1 MSTATQPK
9 CWRNDAYAKVT
20 GQAKFT
26 DDLKFAGLLHAA
38 PAYSN
43 FVHARLV
50 SIDTRAAEKVSGV
63 LRALTAKDVPGT
75 NRFGQILHDYRIFA
89 DDRIRYHGDVVAI
102 VVAETRAIAIHAAQL
117 VAVNAEPLPAVLDP
131 EAAMRPDA
139 PLVHESHG
147 SNIVNTHVVR
157 RGNVDEGFKQADFI
171 IEEAF
176 QTQTIEHAYLET
188 EAAVCVP
195 RSTEGVMEV
204 YGSMQHPFSTR
215 RFVAA
220 CLGVALAEIEVI
232 GTPMGGG
239 FGGKDDTAAV
249 VCART
254 ALAARLLG
262 RPVKTVYRRDWSM
275 RESYKRHPYRVHYK
289 MGVTK
294 AGRITAVQCRI
305 VADGGAYC
313 SVTPWVTWRS
323 TVQCCGPY
331 VVDNV
336 HCDTFGVYTNNV
348 VAGAMR
354 GFGSPQMNFVI
365 EQMVEIAAQRVGIS
379 GIEFRRRN
387 MVRQGSVTITGQ
399 RLEGHTVAMEQAL
412 DTVLHEIDYARKL
425 AQCTRGGIRVAQTS
439 ESAVPQV
446 SQPASAASADA
457 LAQFRC
463 PADLKIG
470 DTAGLETCA
479 TVEASDELYGIG
491 LAMSYRGVSLGAE
504 GVDFC
509 AAIINAQADGS
520 ILLETGIHE
529 NGQGAEAAM
538 SRLCAQALG
547 VDLHRIRYRRSST
560 SNIPDSGTTVASRGT
575 IMGGGAVTLAA
586 RELKQKIAAAWCG
599 QLGCTAEEVR
609 FENSFI
615 CGRTDRDRVAFDDA
629 MRQLWRMQRFPFAL
643 GVFQAPRVS
652 WDEHT
657 GQGDAYFTWVYGCQA
672 VELTVN
678 RKSGKVKLLNAVAAH
693 DVGRAVNPEMV
704 CGQIYGGM
712 AMSAGYALHEEVQA
726 PEGKI
731 TTLNLNTYRIPR
743 AMDLPE
749 MKAILI
755 ENPDPVSPTGAKS
768 IGEPAN
774 EILAP
779 AIANAIFNA
788 TGRRH
793 FSLPI
798 RLGALPEPT
807 ACEEGCSK

>member
-1 MSTATQPK
+1 MPELDKKS
-9 CWRNDAYAKVT
+9 WRNDAYAKVT
-20 GQAKFT
+20 GRAKFT
-26 DDLKFAGLLHAA
+26 DDLKFTSLLHAA
-38 PAYSN
+38 PVYSDY
-43 FVHARLV
+43 VHAKLTA
-50 SIDTRAAEKVSGV
+50 INTGNAENLPGVIKV
-63 LRALTAKDVPGT
+63 LTAKDVPGA
-75 NRFGQILHDYRIFA
+75 NRFGQIIQDFRIFA
-89 DDRIRYHGDVVAI
+89 DDKIRYHGDVVAV
-102 VVAETRAIAIHAAQL
+102 VVAETREIAIRAAQL
-117 VAVNAEPLPAVLDP
+117 VKVNAEPLPAVLDP
-131 EAAMRPDA
+131 EAAMLPGA
-139 PLVHESHG
+139 PLVHENHG
-147 SNIVNTHVVR
+147 TNLINTHVVR
-157 RGNVDEGFKQADFI
+157 RGDVEAGFRLADFV
-171 IEEAF
+171 IEEKF
-176 QTQTIEHAYLET
+176 QTQTVEHAYMET
-188 EAAVCVP
+188 EAAACVP
-195 RSTEGVMEV
+195 RSTDGVIEV

-220 CLGVALAEIEVI
+220 CLGVALSEVEVI

-239 FGGKDDTAAV
+239 FGGKDDTAAI

-254 ALAARLLG
+254 ALAAKLLN
-262 RPVKTVYRRDWSM
+262 RPVKMVYRRDWSM

-331 VVDNV
+331 VVENV

-399 RLEGHTVAMEQAL
+399 KLDGHKVAMEQVL
-412 DTVLHEIDYARKL
+412 DTVLREMDYEKKL
-425 AQCTRGGIRVAQTS
+425 AKCAHG
-439 ESAVPQV
+439 
-446 SQPASAASADA
+446 
-457 LAQFRC
+457 
-463 PADLKIG
+463 KG
-470 DTAGLETCA
+470 DTG
-479 TVEASDELYGIG
+479 ELYGLG

-520 ILLETGIHE
+520 IFIEVGVHE
-529 NGQGAEAAM
+529 NGQGAESAM
-538 SRLCAQALG
+538 SLLLAEELS
-547 VDLHRIRYRRSST
+547 VDLNRIRYRRSST

-586 RELKQKIAAAWCG
+586 RELKKKIAGAFCG
-599 QLGCTAEEVR
+599 KLGCTAEEVR
-609 FENSFI
+609 FKNNFI
-615 CGRTDRDRVAFDDA
+615 CGRSDTDRIAFDDA
-629 MRQLWRMQRFPFAL
+629 MRQMWQKQQFPFAF
-643 GVFQAPRVS
+643 GVFKAPRVT

-678 RKSGKVKLLNAVAAH
+678 KKSGKVKLLNAVAAH

-704 CGQIYGGM
+704 RGQIYGGM
-712 AMSAGYALHEEVQA
+712 AMSAGYGLHEEVKA
-726 PEGKI
+726 PDGKM

-743 AMDLPE
+743 SMDLPE
-749 MKAILI
+749 MKAIII

-798 RLGALPEPT
+798 HLGALPEPT
-807 ACEEGCSK
+807 ACGEGCK

>member
-1 MSTATQPK
+1 MSTATQQK
-9 CWRNDAYAKVT
+9 SWRNDAYAKVT
-20 GQAKFT
+20 GRAKFT
-26 DDLKFAGLLHAA
+26 DDLKFANALHAA
-38 PAYSN
+38 PAYSD
-43 FVHARLV
+43 FVHARINA
-50 SIDTRAAEKVSGV
+50 IDSRAAESVPGV
-63 LRALTAKDVPGT
+63 VRVLTAKDVPGT
-75 NRFGQILHDYRIFA
+75 NRFGQIIRDFRIFA
-89 DDRIRYHGDVVAI
+89 DDKIRYHGDVVAV
-102 VVAETRAIAIHAAQL
+102 VVAETREIAIHAAQL
-117 VAVNAEPLPAVLDP
+117 VKVNVEPLPAVLDP
-131 EAAMRPDA
+131 EAAMLPGA
-139 PLVHESHG
+139 PLVHENHG
-147 SNIVNTHVVR
+147 TNIVNTHVVR
-157 RGNVDEGFKQADFI
+157 RGDVEAGFHQADFV
-171 IEEAF
+171 IEEKF
-176 QTQTIEHAYLET
+176 QTQTVEHAYMET
-188 EAAVCVP
+188 EAAACVP
-195 RSTEGVMEV
+195 RSTDGVIEI

-220 CLGVALAEIEVI
+220 CLGIPLSEVEII

-239 FGGKDDTAAV
+239 FGGKDDTAAI

-254 ALAARLLG
+254 ALAAKLLN
-262 RPVKTVYRRDWSM
+262 RPVKMIYRRDWSM
-275 RESYKRHPYRVHYK
+275 RESYKRHPYRVCYK

-331 VVDNV
+331 VVENV

-365 EQMVEIAAQRVGIS
+365 EQMVEIAAQRAGLS

-399 RLEGHTVAMEQAL
+399 KLDGHKVAMEQAL
-412 DTVLHEIDYARKL
+412 DTVLREMDYEKKL
-425 AQCTRGGIRVAQTS
+425 AKCARGKGN
-439 ESAVPQV
+439 
-446 SQPASAASADA
+446 
-457 LAQFRC
+457 
-463 PADLKIG
+463 
-470 DTAGLETCA
+470 
-479 TVEASDELYGIG
+479 SDELYGIG

-520 ILLETGIHE
+520 IFVEVGVHE
-529 NGQGAEAAM
+529 NGQGAESAM
-538 SRLCAQALG
+538 SLLLAEELG
-547 VDLHRIRYRRSST
+547 VDLDRIRYRRSST

-586 RELKQKIAAAWCG
+586 RELKKKIAEAFCG
-599 QLGCTAEEVR
+599 KLGCTAGEVR
-609 FENSFI
+609 FKDNFI
-615 CGRTDRDRVAFDDA
+615 CGRSDTDRIAFDDA
-629 MRQLWRMQRFPFAL
+629 MRQMWQMQQFPFAF
-643 GVFQAPRVS
+643 GTFKAPRVT

-678 RKSGKVKLLNAVAAH
+678 KKSRKVKLLNAVAAH

-704 CGQIYGGM
+704 RGQIYGGM
-712 AMSAGYALHEEVQA
+712 AMSAGYGLHEEVKA
-726 PEGKI
+726 PDGKI

-743 AMDLPE
+743 SMDLPE
-749 MKAILI
+749 MKAIII
-755 ENPDPVSPTGAKS
+755 ENPDPISPTGAKS

-788 TGRRH
+788 TGQRH
-793 FSLPI
+793 CSLPI

-807 ACEEGCSK
+807 TCGEGCQ

>member
-1 MSTATQPK
+1 MPELDKKS
-9 CWRNDAYAKVT
+9 WRNDAYAKVT
-20 GQAKFT
+20 GRAKFT
-26 DDLKFAGLLHAA
+26 DDLKFANLLHAA
-38 PAYSN
+38 PVYSD
-43 FVHARLV
+43 FVHARII
-50 SIDTRAAEKVSGV
+50 SIDASAAKSLPGVIKV
-63 LRALTAKDVPGT
+63 LTAKDVPGT
-75 NRFGQILHDYRIFA
+75 NRYGQIIQDFRIFA
-89 DDRIRYHGDVVAI
+89 DDKIRYHGDVVAI
-102 VVAETRAIAIHAAQL
+102 VVAETREIAIRAVQL
-117 VAVNAEPLPAVLDP
+117 VKVNAEPLTAVLDP
-131 EAAMRPDA
+131 EAAMLPGA
-139 PLVHESHG
+139 PLVHENHG
-147 SNIVNTHVVR
+147 TNIVNTHVVR
-157 RGNVDEGFKQADFI
+157 RGDVEAGFRQADFV
-171 IEEAF
+171 IEEKF
-176 QTQTIEHAYLET
+176 QTQTVEHAYMET

-195 RSTEGVMEV
+195 RSTDGVIEV

-220 CLGVALAEIEVI
+220 CLGVALSEVEVI

-239 FGGKDDTAAV
+239 FGGKDDTAAI

-254 ALAARLLG
+254 ALAAKLLN
-262 RPVKTVYRRDWSM
+262 RPVKMVYRRDWSM

-294 AGRITAVQCRI
+294 AGRITAVQCKI
-305 VADGGAYC
+305 IADGGAYC

-331 VVDNV
+331 VVENV

-365 EQMVEIAAQRVGIS
+365 EQMVEIAAQRAGIS
-379 GIEFRRRN
+379 GVEFRRRN

-399 RLEGHTVAMEQAL
+399 KLDGHKVAMEQAL
-412 DTVLHEIDYARKL
+412 DTVLREMDYENKL
-425 AQCTRGGIRVAQTS
+425 A
-439 ESAVPQV
+439 
-446 SQPASAASADA
+446 
-457 LAQFRC
+457 
-463 PADLKIG
+463 K
-470 DTAGLETCA
+470 CA
-479 TVEASDELYGIG
+479 HGNGNDELYGIG

-520 ILLETGIHE
+520 IFVEVGVHE
-529 NGQGAEAAM
+529 NGQGAESAM
-538 SRLCAQALG
+538 SLLLAEELG
-547 VDLHRIRYRRSST
+547 VDLNRIRYRRSST

-586 RELKQKIAAAWCG
+586 RELKKKIAGAFCEK
-599 QLGCTAEEVR
+599 LGCAAEEVR
-609 FENSFI
+609 FKNNFI
-615 CGRTDRDRVAFDDA
+615 CGKTDREQIAFGDG
-629 MRQLWRMQRFPFAL
+629 MRQMWQRQQFPFAL
-643 GVFQAPRVS
+643 GTFKAPRVT

-678 RKSGKVKLLNAVAAH
+678 KKSGKVKLLNAVAAH

-704 CGQIYGGM
+704 RGQIYGGM
-712 AMSAGYALHEEVQA
+712 AMSAGYGLHEEVKA
-726 PEGKI
+726 PDGKM

-743 AMDLPE
+743 SMDLPE
-749 MKAILI
+749 MKAIII

-788 TGRRH
+788 TGQRH
-793 FSLPI
+793 FALPI

-807 ACEEGCSK
+807 TCGEGCK

>member
-1 MSTATQPK
+1 MSTETRQK
-9 CWRNDAYAKVT
+9 SWRNDAYAKVT
-20 GQAKFT
+20 GKAKFT
-26 DDLKFAGLLHAA
+26 DDLKFANVLHAA
-38 PAYSN
+38 PAYSD
-43 FVHARLV
+43 FVHARIV
-50 SIDTRAAEKVSGV
+50 SIDTSAAGKVPGV
-63 LRALTAKDVPGT
+63 VRVLTAKDVPGT
-75 NRFGQILHDYRIFA
+75 NHFGQIIRDFRIFA
-89 DDRIRYHGDVVAI
+89 DDKIRYHGDVVAV
-102 VVAETRAIAIHAAQL
+102 VVAETREIAIHAARL
-117 VAVNAEPLPAVLDP
+117 VKVDAEPLPAVLDP
-131 EAAMRPDA
+131 EAAMLPGA
-139 PLVHESHG
+139 PLVHENHG
-147 SNIVNTHVVR
+147 TNIVNTHVVR
-157 RGNVDEGFKQADFI
+157 RGDVEAGFRHADFV
-171 IEEAF
+171 IEEKF
-176 QTQTIEHAYLET
+176 QTQTVEHAYMET

-195 RSTEGVMEV
+195 RSTDGVIEV
-204 YGSMQHPFSTR
+204 YGSMQHPFNTR

-220 CLGVALAEIEVI
+220 CLGIPLSEVEVV

-239 FGGKDDTAAV
+239 FGGKDDTAAI

-254 ALAARLLG
+254 ALAAKLLN
-262 RPVKTVYRRDWSM
+262 RPVKMVYRRDWSM

-294 AGRITAVQCRI
+294 AGRITAVKCRI

-331 VVDNV
+331 VVENV

-365 EQMVEIAAQRVGIS
+365 EQMVEIAAQRAGLS

-399 RLEGHTVAMEQAL
+399 KLDGHKVAMEQAL
-412 DTVLHEIDYARKL
+412 DTVLREMDYEKKL
-425 AQCTRGGIRVAQTS
+425 ANCARGKGN
-439 ESAVPQV
+439 
-446 SQPASAASADA
+446 
-457 LAQFRC
+457 
-463 PADLKIG
+463 
-470 DTAGLETCA
+470 
-479 TVEASDELYGIG
+479 SDELYGIG

-520 ILLETGIHE
+520 ILVEVGVHE
-529 NGQGAEAAM
+529 NGQGSESVMSLLLAEE
-538 SRLCAQALG
+538 LG
-547 VDLHRIRYRRSST
+547 VDLDRIRYRRSST

-575 IMGGGAVTLAA
+575 IMGGGAVTLVA
-586 RELKQKIAAAWCG
+586 RELKKKIAEAFCTK
-599 QLGCTAEEVR
+599 LGCAAEEVR
-609 FENSFI
+609 FKNNFI
-615 CGRTDRDRVAFDDA
+615 CGKTDTDRIAFDDA
-629 MRQLWRMQRFPFAL
+629 MRQMWQMQQFPFAF
-643 GVFQAPRVS
+643 GTFKAPRVT

-678 RKSGKVKLLNAVAAH
+678 KKSRKVKLLNAVAAH

-704 CGQIYGGM
+704 RGQIYGGM
-712 AMSAGYALHEEVQA
+712 AMSAGYGLHEEVKA
-726 PEGKI
+726 PEGKM

-743 AMDLPE
+743 SMDLPE
-749 MKAILI
+749 MKAIII
-755 ENPDPVSPTGAKS
+755 ENPDPISPTGAKS

-788 TGRRH
+788 TGQRY
-793 FSLPI
+793 FTSPI
-798 RLGALPEPT
+798 RLGAPPEPT
-807 ACEEGCSK
+807 TCEEGCK

>member
-1 MSTATQPK
+1 MNTDAKQP

-20 GQAKFT
+20 GKAKFT
-26 DDLKFAGLLHAA
+26 DDLKFANVLHAA
-38 PAYSN
+38 PAYSD
-43 FVHARLV
+43 FVHARIA
-50 SIDTRAAEKVSGV
+50 SIDTSAAEKVSGV
-63 LRALTAKDVPGT
+63 VRVLTAKDVPGV
-75 NRFGQILHDYRIFA
+75 NRFGQIIRDYRIFA
-89 DDRIRYHGDVVAI
+89 DDKIRYHGDVVAV

-117 VAVNAEPLPAVLDP
+117 VKVDAEPLPAVLDP
-131 EAAMRPDA
+131 EAAMLPDST
-139 PLVHESHG
+139 LVHETHG

-157 RGNVDEGFKQADFI
+157 RGNVDEGLKQADFV
-171 IEEAF
+171 IEEKF
-176 QTQTIEHAYLET
+176 QTQTIEHAYMET

-195 RSTEGVMEV
+195 RSTDSVIEV

-220 CLGVALAEIEVI
+220 CLGVALSEVEVI

-239 FGGKDDTAAV
+239 FGGKDDTAAI

-254 ALAARLLG
+254 ALAAKLLG
-262 RPVKTVYRRDWSM
+262 RPVKMVYHRDWSM

-289 MGVTK
+289 MGVNK
-294 AGRITAVQCRI
+294 AGRITAVLCRI

-331 VVDNV
+331 VVENV

-354 GFGSPQMNFVI
+354 GFGSPQLNFVI
-365 EQMVEIAAQRVGIS
+365 EQVVEMAAQKVGIS

-387 MVRQGSVTITGQ
+387 MVRQGSITITGQ
-399 RLEGHTVAMEQAL
+399 KLDGHKVAMEQAL
-412 DTVLHEIDYARKL
+412 DTVLLEIDYEKKL
-425 AQCTRGGIRVAQTS
+425 ARCSRGKSTPRSSRREEAQTEKS
-439 ESAVPQV
+439 EIRNPKSEIGQ
-446 SQPASAASADA
+446 SLLTSAATD
-457 LAQFRC
+457 
-463 PADLKIG
+463 
-470 DTAGLETCA
+470 E
-479 TVEASDELYGIG
+479 DELYGIG
-491 LAMSYRGVSLGAE
+491 VAMSYRGVSLGAE
-504 GVDFC
+504 GTDFC

-520 ILLETGIHE
+520 IFLETGIHE
-529 NGQGAEAAM
+529 NGQGSESAM
-538 SRLCAQALG
+538 SLICAEELG
-547 VDLHRIRYRRSST
+547 VDLNRIRYRRSST

-586 RELKQKIAAAWCG
+586 RELKRKIAETFCAK
-599 QLGCTAEEVR
+599 LGCAADEVR
-609 FENSFI
+609 FESNFI
-615 CGRTDRDRVAFDDA
+615 SGKTDREQIAFADA
-629 MRQLWRMQRFPFAL
+629 MRQMWAMQKFPFAL
-643 GVFQAPRVS
+643 GTFKAPRVS

-678 RKSGKVKLLNAVAAH
+678 KKSGKVKLLNAVAAH

-704 CGQIYGGM
+704 RGQIYGGM
-712 AMSAGYALHEEVQA
+712 AMSAGYALHEEVKA
-726 PEGKI
+726 PGGKM

-743 AMDLPE
+743 SMDLPE
-749 MKAILI
+749 MKVIII

-788 TGRRH
+788 TGQRH
-793 FSLPI
+793 CSLPI

-807 ACEEGCSK
+807 ACEEGCK